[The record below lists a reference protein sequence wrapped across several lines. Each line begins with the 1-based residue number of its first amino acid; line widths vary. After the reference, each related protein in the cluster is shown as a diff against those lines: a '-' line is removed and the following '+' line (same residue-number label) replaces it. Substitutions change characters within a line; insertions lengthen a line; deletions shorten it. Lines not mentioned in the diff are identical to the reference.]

1 MNRSVRILYFARLR
15 EALGLSSEEVELP
28 DAVADVT
35 GLMRWLAA
43 RGGVW
48 QGEFDGCRQIRAA
61 VNQEL
66 VPDASALKAGDEVAF
81 FPPVTGG

>member
-1 MNRSVRILYFARLR
+1 MLKLLYFARLR
-15 EALGLSSEEVELP
+15 EALGTAREEIALP
-28 DAVADVT
+28 EGVT
-35 GLMRWLAA
+35 DIAGLMAWLAR

-48 QGEFDGCRQIRAA
+48 QEEFTGCRPLRAA

-66 VPDASALKAGDEVAF
+66 MANSAAIHDGDEVAF